1 MTAGT
6 VGATPTAGGVADFD
20 VLGPLPTGTVVLEAS
35 AGTGKTFTIAALAAR
50 YVAEGVA
57 GLDQLMLVTFG
68 RMASTEL
75 RSRVHDR
82 LVGVEAAMA
91 TRSADPDFVPDDPI
105 EAWLVEVDAD
115 ELDRRHDRVAQ
126 ALADFDAATIA
137 TTHEFCLRML
147 DGLGVLGDRE
157 TDAVYVEE
165 ITELTREV
173 ATDLYLHRYAD
184 RPVPPFAVDE
194 AVGLAGRAVS
204 AVHAVLVP
212 RPSSQDR
219 SSSAERAAYCAA
231 VRAEVE
237 RRKRTGRLLTYDDM
251 LTRLRDV
258 LADPRHGAQAAHQ
271 LRERYPIVLI
281 DEFQDTDP
289 IQWEIIDR
297 AFRGHVTLIMIG
309 DPKQAIYA
317 FRGADIYSYLEAVDA
332 AEQVS
337 TLGVNRRSDQAL
349 VSALDVLW
357 SGTTLGEEQI
367 VVRPVQA
374 AAERRRLTRRDSGVA
389 VPPVRLRYLP
399 HATGQERGRRVDA
412 LRRDIGADL
421 VADVIDTLSSGLQL
435 ELDGRPPRPVAPAD
449 IAVLVRT
456 NRSGEALRDA
466 LVAAGLPAVMHGASS
481 VFASPMAKD
490 WHTLL
495 TALERPRSGS
505 VREAALTCFFGWTI
519 ERLALADDDAILP
532 LSQTVRD
539 WSRLLAERGVAALLE
554 AATVEQQV
562 PERLLA
568 LVDGARQLT
577 DLRHLGQS
585 LHATMV
591 AGQLGIGALA
601 EWLAEQ
607 IATTGQSSS
616 TDVSRRLETDA
627 AAVTLLTVHRSKGL
641 QFPIVYL
648 PEAWDQ
654 PMSDRDDGRVLNL
667 HETDG
672 TPTGLCSVIDVGGSA
687 GLGRAERFARHR
699 AEVSG
704 ENLRLAYVA
713 TTRAQCQVVAWWAAS
728 HNTPASALQRFICR
742 AVGDP
747 IAPAYAVTSGDP
759 TYARPLGPGIVLEEV
774 GQREP
779 ARWQQ
784 SVGAARPLV
793 ARHFDRS
800 LDLAWRRTSYSA
812 LTAAAHGMTRHE
824 PGVSSEPVM
833 AKEDD
838 ELGLSLGGPVAQ
850 ASGDPELLR
859 PSPMADLPMG
869 ADFGSIVHEVYE
881 EFDTTATDPGAELL
895 AVCTRVLAHSP
906 GGDLTAE
913 VLANALL
920 PSVLTPL
927 GPLALDARLSDIRP
941 VDRLAEVGFEFPLA
955 GGDRP
960 VGHVRLGQLA
970 PLLRRHLTPGD
981 PLVDYAGLVEHV
993 DLADQVL
1000 RGYLNGSI
1008 DAVVRIRPGSGAP
1021 PRYLVVDY
1029 KTNWLGAFDGV
1040 PLRLIDYRPAVMAEA
1055 MMTAHYPLQALL
1067 YSVAL
1072 HRMLRW
1078 RQPGYDPATHLGG
1091 VLYLFVRGMAGPD
1104 TPRVDGVPCGV
1115 FSWQPPAA
1123 LIVELSDL
1131 LAGGDR

>member
-1 MTAGT
+1 MSTDAAGS
-6 VGATPTAGGVADFD
+6 PTAEPVTDFD

-57 GLDQLMLVTFG
+57 RLDQLMLVTFG

-82 LVGVEAAMA
+82 LVGLEAALTA
-91 TRSADPDFVPDDPI
+91 RLADAGSMPADPI
-105 EAWLVEVDAD
+105 EAWLIDAEPG
-115 ELDRRHDRVAQ
+115 ELVRRHDRVAQ

-157 TDAVYVEE
+157 PDATYVEE
-165 ITELTREV
+165 ITELTHEV
-173 ATDLYLHRYAD
+173 ATDLYLQRYAD
-184 RPVPPFAVDE
+184 QQRPPFAVEE
-194 AVGLAGRAVS
+194 AVELARKAVS
-204 AVHAVLVP
+204 AAHAVLVP
-212 RPSSQDR
+212 RPSDRDR
-219 SSSAERAAYCAA
+219 STSAERAAYCAA

-258 LADPRHGAQAAHQ
+258 LADPRHGEQAAER
-271 LRERYPIVLI
+271 LRERYPVVLI

-317 FRGADIYSYLEAVDA
+317 FRGADIYSYLEAVA
-332 AEQVS
+332 VAERVN

-367 VVRPVQA
+367 VVRPVRA
-374 AAERRRLTRRDSGVA
+374 AAEQRRLTRRDGVD

-399 HATGQERGRRVDA
+399 HPPGQERGRRVDA
-412 LRRDIGADL
+412 LRREITADL

-435 ELDGRPPRPVAPAD
+435 ELDGRPARPVEPAD
-449 IAVLVRT
+449 LAILVRT
-456 NRSGEALRDA
+456 NARGETLRDA
-466 LVAAGLPAVMHGASS
+466 LVAAGVPAVMHGASS
-481 VFASPMAKD
+481 VFASPMAQD
-490 WHTLL
+490 WLTLL
-495 TALERPRSGS
+495 GALERPRSGS

-519 ERLALADDDAILP
+519 EQLALADDDLILP

-568 LVDGARQLT
+568 QVDGARRLT

-607 IATTGQSSS
+607 IDATRQSSN

-648 PEAWDQ
+648 PDSWDQ
-654 PMSDRDDGRVLNL
+654 PMSDRDQGRVLEL
-667 HETDG
+667 HESDG
-672 TPTGLCSVIDVGGSA
+672 TPNGLRSVLDVGGSG
-687 GLGRAERFARHR
+687 GLGRAERFARQR
-699 AEVSG
+699 AEESG

-728 HNTPASALQRFICR
+728 HNTPASALQRFLSR
-742 AVGDP
+742 PVGEP

-759 TYARPLGPGIVLEEV
+759 SYARPLGPGIVPRGDRRAPTRPL
-774 GQREP
+774 
-779 ARWQQ
+779 
-784 SVGAARPLV
+784 GAAAGRTGPAERPVL
-793 ARHFDRS
+793 RS
-800 LDLAWRRTSYSA
+800 HPRSR
-812 LTAAAHGMTRHE
+812 
-824 PGVSSEPVM
+824 
-833 AKEDD
+833 
-838 ELGLSLGGPVAQ
+838 
-850 ASGDPELLR
+850 
-859 PSPMADLPMG
+859 
-869 ADFGSIVHEVYE
+869 
-881 EFDTTATDPGAELL
+881 PGA
-895 AVCTRVLAHSP
+895 APRTR
-906 GGDLTAE
+906 
-913 VLANALL
+913 
-920 PSVLTPL
+920 
-927 GPLALDARLSDIRP
+927 R
-941 VDRLAEVGFEFPLA
+941 
-955 GGDRP
+955 
-960 VGHVRLGQLA
+960 
-970 PLLRRHLTPGD
+970 
-981 PLVDYAGLVEHV
+981 
-993 DLADQVL
+993 
-1000 RGYLNGSI
+1000 
-1008 DAVVRIRPGSGAP
+1008 
-1021 PRYLVVDY
+1021 
-1029 KTNWLGAFDGV
+1029 
-1040 PLRLIDYRPAVMAEA
+1040 
-1055 MMTAHYPLQALL
+1055 
-1067 YSVAL
+1067 
-1072 HRMLRW
+1072 
-1078 RQPGYDPATHLGG
+1078 
-1091 VLYLFVRGMAGPD
+1091 
-1104 TPRVDGVPCGV
+1104 
-1115 FSWQPPAA
+1115 
-1123 LIVELSDL
+1123 
-1131 LAGGDR
+1131 